1 MPLLLPALA
10 GGAVMLA
17 FLLGSGKSDAK
28 VEEELDTLDDD
39 EKDALKTTA
48 AAVAQE
54 DWMLAVAEAIKSNS
68 EMAMREVAEALKKA
82 GLKEEAA
89 DLAEVAKETAAKK
102 KAAKKPAAPKSVP
115 VLAKPKPTTAVKPT
129 TKVTTKPSAKSV
141 EDAKAK
147 EAQARKEYEARKAK
161 EAADKKAKDAAAK
174 KKAEAQKLKDQAAE
188 LKKHLASTGRY
199 KENRE
204 YVTAYQKNN
213 KLNPDGMYG
222 PATARS
228 FWSLYK
234 LVPVNPYYWATS
246 TASKD
251 TAAYRTFL
259 DSIKA
264 DAPKHAAEVDKLKG
278 TVGR

>member
-89 DLAEVAKETAAKK
+89 DLVEVAKETAAKK
-102 KAAKKPAAPKSVP
+102 KEPNKPTSTPVLQKPKP
-115 VLAKPKPTTAVKPT
+115 TPTLAKPKPVESKTTA
-129 TKVTTKPSAKSV
+129 TKVTTKPV
-141 EDAKAK
+141 E
-147 EAQARKEYEARKAK
+147 
-161 EAADKKAKDAAAK
+161 KKTSTKLTEKGQK
-174 KKAEAQKLKDQAAE
+174 KQDSILKDQAAE

-199 KENRE
+199 KENKS

-213 KLNPDGMYG
+213 KLTADGKYG

-228 FWSLYK
+228 FWSIYK
-234 LVPVNPYYWATS
+234 LVPVNPFYWPPTNTS
-246 TASKD
+246 KE
-251 TAAYRTFL
+251 TAAYQAFL
-259 DSIKA
+259 DTIKA
-264 DAPKHAAEVDKLKG
+264 DAPKHKAEVDKLKK
-278 TVGR
+278 TVGK